1 MSSLGLIYI
10 WTQAGTVFSTELALT
25 QVLRGN
31 SSWSAWSVSS
41 ILMALALTELLL
53 ALILGIYF
61 VGGGN
66 ASYCV
71 LLQSSCRMKVDKA
84 NFTVFNQLMA
94 FFRQGKQLMEE
105 SEEEVETELCGR
117 ELERE

>member
-1 MSSLGLIYI
+1 
-10 WTQAGTVFSTELALT
+10 
-25 QVLRGN
+25 
-31 SSWSAWSVSS
+31 
-41 ILMALALTELLL
+41 MALALTELLL
-53 ALILGIYF
+53 ALIFGTYF

-66 ASYCV
+66 ASYYV

-105 SEEEVETELCGR
+105 SDEEVETGLCGR
-117 ELERE
+117 ESGRE

>member
-1 MSSLGLIYI
+1 
-10 WTQAGTVFSTELALT
+10 
-25 QVLRGN
+25 
-31 SSWSAWSVSS
+31 
-41 ILMALALTELLL
+41 MALALTELLL

-105 SEEEVETELCGR
+105 SEEEVETGLCGR
-117 ELERE
+117 QRVGVGGEGGGESKFVFLLAAVSCHVRFVLLSIARCYRLL